1 MTTYA
6 VLFPGDEDYWD
17 NLPEEGRTAV
27 YARHEEFAKALAER
41 GHTVK
46 GGAELTHS
54 KTARTIRGTKDA
66 LVVTDGPYA
75 ETAEQLTGFY
85 LVESDDLDDLVEV
98 CKILA
103 DPAHGAIEV
112 RATTSGDAS

>member
-6 VLFPGDEDYWD
+6 VLFPGEEDYWD
-17 NLPEEGRTAV
+17 ALPEAGRNAV
-27 YARHEEFAKALAER
+27 YSLHEDFAKALAER

-54 KTARTIRGTKDA
+54 RTTRTIRGTKGA
-66 LVVTDGPYA
+66 LTVTDGPYA

-85 LVESDDLDDLVEV
+85 LVDSEDLDDLVEV

-103 DPAHGAIEV
+103 DPAHGGIEV
-112 RATTSGDAS
+112 RACTGGDAS